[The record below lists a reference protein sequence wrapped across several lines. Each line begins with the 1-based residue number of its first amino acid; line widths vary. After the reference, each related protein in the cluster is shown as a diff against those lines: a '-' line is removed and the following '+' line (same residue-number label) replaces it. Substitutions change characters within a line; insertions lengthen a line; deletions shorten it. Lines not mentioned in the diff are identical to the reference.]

1 MSARPNTPSAS
12 DRIDYGQGIHAIDTH
27 YVRARFDAAHLIV
40 HEGRAAFVDCG
51 TSHSVPRLLRALDAL
66 GLTREAVDWLL
77 LTHVHLDHAGGA
89 GELLQQLPAARVV
102 VHPRGAPHLID
113 PSKLIAASI
122 AVYGEL
128 RYAQL
133 YGQIRAIASD
143 RVVAAADGQGILL
156 AGREL
161 RVLHTPGHALHHQV
175 YFDAL
180 SQGVFTGDTFGV
192 SYREFDVEGRA
203 FSMPTTSPTQFDP
216 AQLQASVQAILERAP
231 RVAFLTHYGRIEDLP
246 RIGASLAQQ
255 IRAFETL
262 ARSIRSMTA
271 DQIEL
276 QTRLRAG
283 LRTIVLEELRAH
295 GCALTERAIDE
306 IIAADIEL
314 NADGLIAWL
323 ARAAV

>member
-1 MSARPNTPSAS
+1 MPAS
-12 DRIDYGQGIHAIDTH
+12 LATDVLDYGQGIYAIDTH

-40 HEGRAAFVDCG
+40 HAGRAAFVDCG
-51 TSHSVPRLLRALDAL
+51 TSHSVPRLLAALEAL
-66 GLTREAVDWLL
+66 GLSPEAVDWLL

-89 GELLQQLPAARVV
+89 GELLRRLPRARAV
-102 VHPRGAPHLID
+102 VHPRGAPHLSD
-113 PSKLIAASI
+113 PTKLVAASI
-122 AVYGEL
+122 AVYGEA

-133 YGQIRAIASD
+133 YGEIHPIDAA
-143 RVVAAADGQGILL
+143 RVVATADDECLSL

-175 YFDAL
+175 YFDTH

-216 AQLQASVQAILERAP
+216 EQLKASVRKIIEYAP
-231 RVAFLTHYGRIEDLP
+231 RQAFLTHYGRIDELS
-246 RIGASLAQQ
+246 RVGTVLERQISLFESLARTT
-255 IRAFETL
+255 RAATSDTTVL
-262 ARSIRSMTA
+262 R
-271 DQIEL
+271 D
-276 QTRLRAG
+276 RLHTG
-283 LRTIVLEELRAH
+283 VRTIVLKELREH
-295 GCALTERAIDE
+295 GCMLSDDAIDA
-306 IIAADIEL
+306 ILGADYEL